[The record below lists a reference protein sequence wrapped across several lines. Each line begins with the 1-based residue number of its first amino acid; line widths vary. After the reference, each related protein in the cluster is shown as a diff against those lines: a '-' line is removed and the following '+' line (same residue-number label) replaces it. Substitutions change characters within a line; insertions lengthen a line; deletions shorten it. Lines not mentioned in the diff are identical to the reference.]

1 MNFPP
6 RLTLI
11 FLVLTYISSAS
22 AKLAMCS
29 KPVPLH
35 YSQSFFSIEYPSAI
49 SSAIVVDEKKSVV
62 AKHKA
67 KGKVQSKSKLKDKM
81 KLSLLDNPVMGTRS
95 KKSKATSLAMSSRS
109 KRRLSL

>member
-1 MNFPP
+1 VLLLN
-6 RLTLI
+6 LQCVLNL
-11 FLVLTYISSAS
+11 FLYTI
-22 AKLAMCS
+22 AK
-29 KPVPLH
+29 V
-35 YSQSFFSIEYPSAI
+35 FFSIEYPSAI

-67 KGKVQSKSKLKDKM
+67 KGKVESKSKLKDKM
-81 KLSLLDNPVMGTRS
+81 KLSLLDNPVMGTQS